1 MFLSPGDGGLRS
13 HVPAHAEPM
22 EDRGERRV
30 EGEEEGEE
38 EEEEEEGRGREE
50 QRAAAGPSIE
60 TQIGRKLRE
69 IGDQFQHDHID
80 TVRKAPAC
88 QRQAATS
95 RLGRAPAGMHVCK
108 YLIRP
113 DALLKCRKLSSRAFS
128 IAASIR
134 VAVT

>member
-1 MFLSPGDGGLRS
+1 
-13 HVPAHAEPM
+13 M

-95 RLGRAPAGMHVCK
+95 RLGPAPAGMHVCK

-113 DALLKCRKLSSRAFS
+113 DALLKSRKLSSRALRFPS
-128 IAASIR
+128 RHRSELPSHDPARASLLH
-134 VAVT
+134 A